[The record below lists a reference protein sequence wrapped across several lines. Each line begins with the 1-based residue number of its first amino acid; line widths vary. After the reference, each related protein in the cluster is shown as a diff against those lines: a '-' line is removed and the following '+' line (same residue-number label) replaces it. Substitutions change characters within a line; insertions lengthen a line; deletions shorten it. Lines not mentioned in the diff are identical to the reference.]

1 MPRVLRLAI
10 FVFLGTLV
18 AAQAIRP
25 ARTNPPVA
33 GADLM
38 RSAPPAVGH
47 IFDRACRDCHSNE
60 TRWPWYSNIAPISWM
75 LVDHVNEG
83 RDHFNVSEW
92 STYDEDDQ
100 DKLLGSVCSLTKR
113 GRMPFPSYLWI
124 HHEARLSASDVAAL
138 CGWSDRMRD
147 QLQ

>member
-1 MPRVLRLAI
+1 MSWVLA
-10 FVFLGTLV
+10 
-18 AAQAIRP
+18 
-25 ARTNPPVA
+25 
-33 GADLM
+33 
-38 RSAPPAVGH
+38 
-47 IFDRACRDCHSNE
+47 
-60 TRWPWYSNIAPISWM
+60 
-75 LVDHVNEG
+75 DHVHEG

-124 HHEARLSASDVAAL
+124 HHEARLSPADVATL